1 MRIRNFAVVLPAL
14 LLQAR
19 AAIGTALTPP
29 SVVLDSATFIGK
41 ASSTTTQSFLD
52 IPFALPPTGDRRLR
66 LPEPISAYN
75 GTRTVTAMG
84 PACPQKAAELHG
96 LLGVAEEVVDYIAS
110 VFKVPSAVAE
120 DCLTLN
126 LIKPTTA
133 TAASMLPVVVW
144 IFGGGFES
152 GGPATFDCVP
162 IVERS
167 IDMEQPVISVSMN
180 YRSAAFG
187 FLASKE
193 TWGSKTV
200 SEPVTFVERQALRW
214 IQKYITAFGGDPTK
228 GESAGAVSVALQMLA
243 NNGDN
248 EGLFRAAF
256 MQSGGPVPVGPL
268 EHGQKYYDA
277 MVQQTG
283 CADAADTLA
292 CLRTVPYA
300 KLTAAQDATPSIWGY
315 QSLAGAWFPR
325 EDGVFLTDTPLRL
338 VQQGRVAN
346 VPFPAGECLRFLY
359 YALYGASGSVDDEG
373 TLFSLTTLNI
383 TTDTEFLEWVS
394 AFWLPLASSEK
405 LETMN
410 ATYPSDIIVGSP
422 FDTGVL
428 NAVTPQFKRIAAF
441 QGDAVF
447 QAPRRLFQQSLSGR
461 QDQWAFLSKRLKVV
475 PLLGSFHGS
484 DLLNIY
490 FGGELMEY
498 LINFATNLDPN
509 GRTVPHWPAYT
520 LAAPN
525 MMTFLEGLVTT
536 SSITQD
542 TYRTAGMQFLT
553 NLTLQFPI

>member
-1 MRIRNFAVVLPAL
+1 MRIRSFAVVLPAL

-41 ASSTTTQSFLD
+41 ASSTTTQSFLG

-84 PACPQKAAELHG
+84 PACPQKAAELPG

-152 GGPATFDCVP
+152 GGPATFDGVP

-193 TWGSKTV
+193 VRAAGV
-200 SEPVTFVERQALRW
+200 GNLGLQDQRQALRW
-214 IQKYITAFGGDPTK
+214 IQKYITAFGPTFGGDPTK
-228 GESAGAVSVALQMLA
+228 VTIWGESAGAVSVALQMLA
-243 NNGDN
+243 NSCDN

-277 MVQQTG
+277 IVQQTG

-300 KLTAAQDATPSIWGY
+300 KLTAAQDATPSIWGH

-325 EDGVFLTDTPLRL
+325 EDGVFLTDIPLRL

-346 VPFPAGECLRFLY
+346 VPFVA
-359 YALYGASGSVDDEG
+359 GSVDDEG

-383 TTDTEFLEWVS
+383 TRAL
-394 AFWLPLASSEK
+394 
-405 LETMN
+405 
-410 ATYPSDIIVGSP
+410 PSDIIVGSP

-428 NAVTPQFKRIAAF
+428 NAAVQSRHFRLALGYV

-461 QDQWAFLSKRLKVV
+461 QDQWAFRTSRYSISMCLARPHLVH
-475 PLLGSFHGS
+475 PFHGS
-484 DLLNIY
+484 NLLNIY
-490 FGGELMEY
+490 FGGELMDY

-525 MMTFLEGLVTT
+525 MMTFLEGLGYAGVQALSSNSRRSKPAGAVNAT
-536 SSITQD
+536 SQD
-542 TYRTAGMQFLT
+542 ASEMTVDVLLSA
-553 NLTLQFPI
+553 